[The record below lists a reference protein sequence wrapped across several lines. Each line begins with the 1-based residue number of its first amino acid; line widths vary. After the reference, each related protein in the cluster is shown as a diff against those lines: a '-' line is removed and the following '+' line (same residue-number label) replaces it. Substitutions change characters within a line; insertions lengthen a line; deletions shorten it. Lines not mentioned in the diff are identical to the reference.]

1 MYKDQIR
8 QLEHQHQ
15 QLDNQIDTLEKTGIY
30 EDTRMQDLK
39 KRRLLIR
46 DQLSDLRRRQWDHDH
61 ERVNFSDYE

>member
-8 QLEHQHQ
+8 QLENQHQ

-30 EDTRMQDLK
+30 EDTRIQELK

-46 DQLSDLRRRQWDHDH
+46 DQLSDLRKKQ
-61 ERVNFSDYE
+61 

>member
-30 EDTRMQDLK
+30 EDIRMQDLK
-39 KRRLLIR
+39 KRRLSIR
-46 DQLSDLRRRQWDHDH
+46 DQLSDLRRKQWVHDH
-61 ERVNFSDYE
+61 ETVNFQDYE

>member
-30 EDTRMQDLK
+30 EDTRIQELK

-46 DQLSDLRRRQWDHDH
+46 DQLSDLRNKQWVHDH
-61 ERVNFSDYE
+61 ETVNFQDYE